1 METRKLGK
9 AGPEVPALG
18 LGCMGM
24 TGIYGEPDETE
35 SIATIHRAIDL
46 GVNLIV
52 TSDAY
57 GAGAN
62 EELVGRALKSKR
74 NRVLLATKFGNLGLS
89 GFKLPEGLSAGHPL
103 YVPQA
108 CEASLKR
115 LGVDVIDVYG
125 LHRVDPKVPIEDTVG
140 AMKKLVDQGKVRYL
154 ALSEAGAQTLRRA
167 HKVHPL
173 VALETEYS
181 LWSRDVEKDI
191 LPACRELGIA
201 FMAYSPLGRG
211 FLTATIKTLDAL
223 QPKDR
228 RRDHPR
234 FNPDNLKRNVELLQ
248 PLEAIAVAHKVKP
261 AQVALAWVLAQ
272 GREVVP
278 IPGTKR
284 RTYLEQNAAAAGI
297 ALSAAEIARLAKA
310 FPPGVAAG
318 TRYPEKQLAGL
329 GI

>member
-1 METRKLGK
+1 
-9 AGPEVPALG
+9 
-18 LGCMGM
+18 
-24 TGIYGEPDETE
+24 
-35 SIATIHRAIDL
+35 
-46 GVNLIV
+46 
-52 TSDAY
+52 
-57 GAGAN
+57 
-62 EELVGRALKSKR
+62 
-74 NRVLLATKFGNLGLS
+74 
-89 GFKLPEGLSAGHPL
+89 
-103 YVPQA
+103 
-108 CEASLKR
+108 
-115 LGVDVIDVYG
+115 
-125 LHRVDPKVPIEDTVG
+125 
-140 AMKKLVDQGKVRYL
+140 VRYL

-173 VALETEYS
+173 AALETEYS
-181 LWSRDVEKDI
+181 LWSRDVEKEI

-223 QPKDR
+223 QAKDR

-234 FNPDNLKRNVELLQ
+234 FNPDNLRRNVGLLQ
-248 PLEAIAVAHKVKP
+248 PLESIAAAHKVKP

-284 RTYLEQNAAAAGI
+284 RAYLEENAAAAGI
-297 ALSAAEIARLAKA
+297 TLSATEIAQLAKA
-310 FPPGVAAG
+310 FALGVASG